1 LPGPNVDGIILP
13 TAIRRERLTEHE
25 TTGKIGYF
33 CSYVPKEI
41 IYALGK
47 TPVRVLPAA
56 SKASAAEAFL
66 PRNFCSLVKV
76 TLASFLEGGSDL
88 EGVVHSDSCDGLRRL
103 HDVWRRYVGV
113 EALHLLDLPRND
125 TPVSQDYYA
134 HALGKL
140 VKKLENRYEVKLTAE
155 RLSSSIHRYNE
166 QRALVAELEHGWGAG
181 QIGTETYLGLRRAC
195 VTEDP
200 LLVNARLRDALD
212 NSRSEVSKPPQK
224 TRVMI
229 VGSLLTNDQLY
240 RAIEECGALVVAED
254 SCASGREQAS
264 QVAASGDVDEML
276 HNLATAYL
284 SKPPCPRMRDFPR
297 RMAYLS
303 RLVTE
308 HQVSGVVAFLYKFCD
323 LFMSEYPV
331 LRETLRGLDVPV
343 LLLEDEGESA
353 LSGQHRTRLEAI
365 LEVLQ

>member
-1 LPGPNVDGIILP
+1 MSRKATSYLIFRADCRPRNGARDQHLPELLPHPLPGPNVDGIILP

-103 HDVWRRYVGV
+103 HDVWRHYVDV

-125 TPVSQDYYA
+125 TPVSQDYFA

-140 VKKLENRYEVKLTAE
+140 VKKLENRYEVELTAE

-181 QIGTETYLGLRRAC
+181 QIGTETYLGLRRAS
-195 VTEDP
+195 P
-200 LLVNARLRDALD
+200 ARQRPA
-212 NSRSEVSKPPQK
+212 
-224 TRVMI
+224 TRRT
-229 VGSLLTNDQLY
+229 GQLP
-240 RAIEECGALVVAED
+240 E
-254 SCASGREQAS
+254 
-264 QVAASGDVDEML
+264 
-276 HNLATAYL
+276 
-284 SKPPCPRMRDFPR
+284 
-297 RMAYLS
+297 
-303 RLVTE
+303 
-308 HQVSGVVAFLYKFCD
+308 
-323 LFMSEYPV
+323 
-331 LRETLRGLDVPV
+331 
-343 LLLEDEGESA
+343 
-353 LSGQHRTRLEAI
+353 
-365 LEVLQ
+365 